1 MDINLR
7 SPNLSNAVRF
17 PHLLRSPLLLGLG
30 EAERIEFL
38 DNCIV
43 QIYENLTDVLVQG
56 GVSKGLYMVAH
67 GALEINRASTA
78 GGRVTLLLVQPGQT
92 MGEIESIGEC
102 RVVANVTA
110 RRGTT
115 LLLCPRERLL
125 EWMARPAFIKSWM
138 REFTLQVALQN
149 ENRVMDRIDPINVR
163 VGRYLWQFSDRHGVF
178 DRSQTLLA
186 ETVGCSR
193 QTVNGVIKEFKEQG
207 LVERMRQGVRII
219 DRDRFH
225 DLYGSPK

>member
-1 MDINLR
+1 MK
-7 SPNLSNAVRF
+7 SPSLSNSIRF
-17 PHLLRSPLLLGLG
+17 PHLLRSPLLVNLSD
-30 EAERIEFL
+30 EDRTEFL
-38 DNCIV
+38 DNCVV

-56 GVSKGLYMVAH
+56 GQSKGLYMVAH

-78 GGRVTLLLVQPGQT
+78 GERVTLLLVQSGQT
-92 MGEIESIGEC
+92 MGEIEAIGEC
-102 RVVANVTA
+102 PVVANVTA

-115 LLLCPRERLL
+115 LLLCPRDSLL
-125 EWMARPAFIKSWM
+125 KWMARPEFIKAWM
-138 REFTLQVALQN
+138 RQFTIQVAIQN
-149 ENRVMDRIDPINVR
+149 ENRVMDRVDPINVR
-163 VGRYLWQFSDRHGVF
+163 VGRYLWQFSDRHGIF

-219 DRDRFH
+219 DRDRFQ
-225 DLYGSPK
+225 DLYGRAK